1 MKKVY
6 LIGQDYSFGQAVAAG
21 AERMLAEKRPDI
33 EIVGNELH
41 PIGQVQ
47 DFTPYAR
54 NVKASGADA
63 LITGNWGGDMVGLG
77 KAILEADLGIP
88 VYTYYAA
95 GDGITGLFGEAGDG
109 VISLVAEGW
118 GASPTAEFQA
128 YHTAFKAQFPD
139 SDITQPRIINV
150 IGMLAQAMQAAGTTD
165 PKAVAMAM
173 ENMEYDSMLGTK
185 VFMRAEDHQ
194 AFQNVYINTHTN
206 DGLPGNSEGAT
217 MDFDNSG
224 YGLLATSK
232 VEMASM
238 GMETTCEMKRP

>member
-1 MKKVY
+1 
-6 LIGQDYSFGQAVAAG
+6 
-21 AERMLAEKRPDI
+21 MLAAKRPDI

-54 NVKASGADA
+54 NVKSSGADA
-63 LITGNWGGDMVGLG
+63 LITGNWGGDMVNLG

-88 VYTYYAA
+88 VYTYYGAA
-95 GDGITGLFGEAGDG
+95 DGTTGLFGEAGDG
-109 VISLVAEGW
+109 VINLVSEGW
-118 GASPTAEFQA
+118 TANPTPEFSA
-128 YHTAFKAQFPD
+128 YYAAFKAQFPD
-139 SDITQPRIINV
+139 SDISQPRIINV

-185 VFMRAEDHQ
+185 VVMRAEDHQ
-194 AFQNVYINTHTN
+194 AFQNVHIQSHTN
-206 DGLPGNSEGAT
+206 DGLPSDAAGNV

-224 YGLLATSK
+224 YGVLSLST